1 MSAHAPL
8 SPSAAHRWTRCP
20 GSLVLERGLPD
31 TSSSYADE
39 GTAAHTVAEAAIRAA
54 PGALPAFERGD
65 RIDVGSSTVEVTDE
79 MLEAVRTYH
88 DDALEII
95 GPEPLYLSV
104 EGRLQIGRALGL
116 NEELCWGTSDIV
128 ALRADSEL
136 QVHDLKYGVGER
148 VYAEDNEQ
156 LLLYAIGALDLLE
169 PVHDVTGVRMVVHQP
184 RLNHLSE
191 WCITVEELARRR
203 IILRASAHL
212 ARDLLEVR
220 DEGRALDYLDPSEKA
235 CRWCKAKASCP
246 ALYAHI
252 QATIGED
259 FADLSIQSQI
269 APSPALDVVSL
280 AQAMDAVALVENW
293 CKAVRAEVERR
304 LFEGDA
310 VPGYKVVQGKRGN
323 RAWSDPAEAEA
334 LLRSFRLRVEDI
346 YDLKLVSPTSAE
358 KLSKAGTLGP
368 RQWAKAQELITQ
380 AEGKPSVAPASD
392 PRPAISVAA
401 TADDFSSI

>member
-1 MSAHAPL
+1 MSEHAPL

-31 TSSSYADE
+31 TTSRFAEE
-39 GTAAHTVAEAAIRAA
+39 GTAAHTVAEVYLFS
-54 PGALPAFERGD
+54 GVLPERGD
-65 RIDVGSSTVEVTDE
+65 RIDVGPSTVEVTEE
-79 MLEAVRTYH
+79 MLDAVKAYRVV
-88 DDALEII
+88 ALGII
-95 GPEPLYLSV
+95 GPDPAYLSV

-116 NEELCWGTSDIV
+116 AEELCWGTSDIV
-128 ALRADSEL
+128 ALRADGEL
-136 QVHDLKYGVGER
+136 QVHDLKYGMGVR
-148 VYAEDNEQ
+148 VDAEDNEQ

-169 PVHDVTGVRMVVHQP
+169 PVLEVTGVRMVIHQP
-184 RLNHLSE
+184 RLNHVSE
-191 WCITVEELARRR
+191 WSITVEELVRRR
-203 IILRASAHL
+203 IELRASAHL
-212 ARDLLEVR
+212 AKDLLEVPYHPSAK
-220 DEGRALDYLDPSEKA
+220 GYLRPSEKA
-235 CRWCKAKASCP
+235 CLWCRAKASCP

-252 QATIGED
+252 QETIGED
-259 FADLSIQSQI
+259 FADLSAQSQI
-269 APSPALDVVSL
+269 VPSPTLDVIEL
-280 AQAMDAVALVENW
+280 AMAMDAVGLVENW

-323 RAWSDPAEAEA
+323 RAWSDPGEAEA

-401 TADDFSSI
+401 TADDFTSL